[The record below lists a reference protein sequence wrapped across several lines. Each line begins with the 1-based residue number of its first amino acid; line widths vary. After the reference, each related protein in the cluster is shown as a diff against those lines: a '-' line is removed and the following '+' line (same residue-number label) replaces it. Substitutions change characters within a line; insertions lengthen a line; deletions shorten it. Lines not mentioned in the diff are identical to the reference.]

1 MFNLK
6 LIHFLSGVIYQL
18 LIVDMFDI
26 ICCKS
31 KCYIKGGMRNALI
44 RSESKRL
51 LSLCHH
57 TYYHTGNID
66 E

>member
-1 MFNLK
+1 
-6 LIHFLSGVIYQL
+6 
-18 LIVDMFDI
+18 MFDI
-26 ICCKS
+26 MYCKS
-31 KCYIKGGMRNALI
+31 KNYIKGGMRNALI